1 MKSGRT
7 RSTLL
12 FASGILLA
20 GAMHVLDRLCNEHLA
35 NLGTAEGSALPAF
48 GSTVMFV
55 LNFAIYCALL
65 LWWIRSVYTR
75 LLPSTARSCI
85 LTAGGMMLLFLL
97 IRSVKYRLTE
107 YASLLEHICWY
118 AFYVPMAFIPALFL
132 ATCLCMEPE
141 RRGRMTLMRVTLIA
155 AGLISLLVATNDLHF
170 LMFRPIGTEVQG
182 GVWNSY
188 KLGPLWY
195 VTYGFVIVCVLLGLT
210 LLALA
215 DRRRHSGRKMLLP
228 ALILLMMLTV
238 LLLADRPLSRAMLA
252 SPWTFPDAATFC
264 MLGIFESCIR
274 SRLIP
279 FNENYIDYFAQ
290 MRLPAE
296 ITDSRQR
303 TVYRTSIAVTADP
316 AARSAALSA
325 PILLQDGRT
334 RLSGKRISSGYA
346 FWASDEST
354 LQALNRELAEANE
367 VLETENDLLRY
378 EAEQAEE
385 RLRVDTRNRLY
396 AEADASVQDT
406 QRKIGESL
414 QQLQPE
420 REDYAETLA
429 KILLMNAYI
438 KRKTN
443 FVLQAAECASVTARE
458 LYLALE
464 ESSRFLCLCGMDAAT
479 EQKTDRAFSN
489 AEAAA
494 LYDSFERLAEAFA
507 EQARHVLIL
516 LTDEGLRL
524 MADCVEP
531 FELPELPAAAET
543 SIEDGLLYLTL
554 RAKEGGAA

>member
-1 MKSGRT
+1 MKSSGKGRMIV
-7 RSTLL
+7 
-12 FASGILLA
+12 FVGGIVLA
-20 GAMHVLDRLCNEHLA
+20 GALHVLDRLCNEHLA
-35 NLGTAEGSALPAF
+35 NLGTADGSALPAF
-48 GSTVMFV
+48 CSSLLFV

-65 LWWIRSVYTR
+65 LWWTRSVYTR
-75 LLPSTARSCI
+75 LLPSPARRFI
-85 LTAGGMMLLFLL
+85 LAAGAMMLLFLL
-97 IRSVKYRLTE
+97 IRSVKYRLFA
-107 YASLLEHICWY
+107 YASLLEHFCWY

-141 RRGRMTLMRVTLIA
+141 RRGRKTEIRLTLSA
-155 AGLISLLVATNDLHF
+155 AGLISLLVATNDLHKW
-170 LMFRPIGTEVQG
+170 MFVPIGTEVQG
-182 GVWNSY
+182 GVWRSY
-188 KLGPLWY
+188 TLGPLWY
-195 VTYGFVIVCVLLGLT
+195 VTYGFVIVCILLGLA

-215 DRRRHSGRKMLLP
+215 DRRRHSGRRMLLP
-228 ALILLMMLTV
+228 ALLLLGMLAILT
-238 LLLADRPLSRAMLA
+238 LADRPLSRAMLA

-316 AARSAALSA
+316 AARSAALTA
-325 PILLQDGRT
+325 PILLTDGHT

-354 LQALNRELAEANE
+354 LQALNRALEDANE

-378 EAEQAEE
+378 ETEQAEE

-396 AEADASVQDT
+396 AEADASVQET
-406 QRKIGESL
+406 QQAIAALL
-414 QQLQPE
+414 QRLQPE

-443 FVLQAAECASVTARE
+443 FVLQAAERDTVTATE

-464 ESSRFLCLCGMDAAT
+464 ESSRFLCLCGVDASA
-479 EQKTDRAFSN
+479 EQKAKRTFSN
-489 AEAAA
+489 AEAAV

-507 EQARHVLIL
+507 DRARHLLIL

-524 MADCVEP
+524 MADCEQP
-531 FELPELPAAAET
+531 FDLPALSAAAEA
-543 SIEDGLLYLTL
+543 SNEDGLLYLTL
-554 RAKEGGAA
+554 RAGKGGAV

>member
-1 MKSGRT
+1 MKKRGKWR
-7 RSTLL
+7 LPL
-12 FASGILLA
+12 FVGGILLA
-20 GAMHVLDRLCNEHLA
+20 GAMHVFDRLCNEHLNTLPNA
-35 NLGTAEGSALPAF
+35 AGSALPAF

-75 LLPSTARSCI
+75 LLPSTARRCM
-85 LTAGGMMLLFLL
+85 LAAGVMMLVFLL
-97 IRSVKYRLTE
+97 IRSVKYRLSA
-107 YASLLEHICWY
+107 YASLLEHFCWY
-118 AFYVPMAFIPALFL
+118 AFYVPMTFIPALFL
-132 ATCLCMEPE
+132 ATCLCMESE
-141 RRGRMTLMRVTLIA
+141 RPGRKTEIRLTLSA
-155 AGLISLLVATNDLHF
+155 AGLISLLVATNDLHKW
-170 LMFRPIGTEVQG
+170 MFVPIGTEVQG
-182 GVWNSY
+182 GVWRSY
-188 KLGPLWY
+188 TPGPLWY
-195 VTYGFVIVCVLLGLT
+195 VTYGFVIVCILLGLA

-215 DRRRHSGRKMLLP
+215 DRRRHSGRRMLLP
-228 ALILLMMLTV
+228 ALLLLGMLAILT
-238 LLLADRPLSRAMLA
+238 LADRPLSRAMLA

-316 AARSAALSA
+316 AARSAALTA

-354 LQALNRELAEANE
+354 LQALNRALEDANE

-378 EAEQAEE
+378 ETEQAEE

-396 AEADASVQDT
+396 AEADASVQET
-406 QRKIGESL
+406 QQAIAALL
-414 QQLQPE
+414 QRLQPE

-443 FVLQAAECASVTARE
+443 FVLQAAERDTVTATE

-464 ESSRFLCLCGMDAAT
+464 ESSRFLCLCGVDASA
-479 EQKTDRAFSN
+479 EQKAERTFSN
-489 AEAAA
+489 AEAAV

-507 EQARHVLIL
+507 DRARHLLIL

-524 MADCVEP
+524 MTDCEQP
-531 FELPELPAAAET
+531 FDLPALSAAAEA
-543 SIEDGLLYLTL
+543 SNEDGLLYLTL
-554 RAKEGGAA
+554 RAGKGGAV